1 MGSET
6 LWPLGLYFLI
16 ALVVAGSMIG
26 LSFVL
31 GERHSDR
38 ATGQPYESGILSTGS
53 ARVRLSVKFYIVAML
68 FVIFDL
74 EAVFIFAYAVAYEEV
89 GWAGYAGLVVFVVIL
104 VVALIYEYRMGALD
118 WEPVR
123 LQDGQG
129 RSGERIERHA
139 HASGRCPSLKPA
151 EPEKG
156 ARSTK
161 PYVEA
166 SDDGPP

>member
-38 ATGQPYESGILSTGS
+38 ATGQPYESGIVSTGS

-89 GWAGYAGLVVFVVIL
+89 GWAGYAGLVVFVAIL

-123 LQDGQG
+123 LRMAKAG
-129 RSGERIERHA
+129 R
-139 HASGRCPSLKPA
+139 
-151 EPEKG
+151 EKG
-156 ARSTK
+156 
-161 PYVEA
+161 
-166 SDDGPP
+166 

>member
-38 ATGQPYESGILSTGS
+38 ATGEPYESGILSTGS

-89 GWAGYAGLVVFVVIL
+89 GWAGYAGMVIFVAVLVVG
-104 VVALIYEYRMGALD
+104 LIYEYRMGALD
-118 WEPVR
+118 WEPIR
-123 LQDGQG
+123 LRRAKAG
-129 RSGERIERHA
+129 RERI
-139 HASGRCPSLKPA
+139 GI
-151 EPEKG
+151 
-156 ARSTK
+156 
-161 PYVEA
+161 
-166 SDDGPP
+166 

>member
-38 ATGQPYESGILSTGS
+38 ATGQPYESGIVSTGS

-89 GWAGYAGLVVFVVIL
+89 GWPGYAGLVVFVAIL

-123 LQDGQG
+123 LRMAKAG
-129 RSGERIERHA
+129 R
-139 HASGRCPSLKPA
+139 
-151 EPEKG
+151 EKG
-156 ARSTK
+156 
-161 PYVEA
+161 
-166 SDDGPP
+166 

>member
-38 ATGQPYESGILSTGS
+38 ATGQPYESGIVSTGS

-89 GWAGYAGLVVFVVIL
+89 GWPGYAGMVVFVAIL

-123 LQDGQG
+123 L
-129 RSGERIERHA
+129 RLAKARR
-139 HASGRCPSLKPA
+139 
-151 EPEKG
+151 EKG
-156 ARSTK
+156 
-161 PYVEA
+161 
-166 SDDGPP
+166 

>member
-38 ATGQPYESGILSTGS
+38 ATGQPYESGIVSTGS

-89 GWAGYAGLVVFVVIL
+89 GWPGYAGMVVFVAIL

-123 LQDGQG
+123 LRLAKAG
-129 RSGERIERHA
+129 R
-139 HASGRCPSLKPA
+139 
-151 EPEKG
+151 EKG
-156 ARSTK
+156 
-161 PYVEA
+161 
-166 SDDGPP
+166 

>member
-38 ATGQPYESGILSTGS
+38 ATGQPYESGIVSTGS

-89 GWAGYAGLVVFVVIL
+89 GWPGYAGLVVFVAIL

-118 WEPVR
+118 WEPAR
-123 LQDGQG
+123 LRMAKAG
-129 RSGERIERHA
+129 R
-139 HASGRCPSLKPA
+139 
-151 EPEKG
+151 EKG
-156 ARSTK
+156 
-161 PYVEA
+161 
-166 SDDGPP
+166 

>member
-38 ATGQPYESGILSTGS
+38 ATGQPYESGIVSTGS

-89 GWAGYAGLVVFVVIL
+89 GWAGYAGLLVFVAVL
-104 VVALIYEYRMGALD
+104 VVALIYELRMGALD
-118 WEPVR
+118 WEPAR
-123 LQDGQG
+123 LRLAKAARG
-129 RSGERIERHA
+129 
-139 HASGRCPSLKPA
+139 
-151 EPEKG
+151 KG
-156 ARSTK
+156 
-161 PYVEA
+161 
-166 SDDGPP
+166 

>member
-38 ATGQPYESGILSTGS
+38 ATGQPYESGIVSTGS
-53 ARVRLSVKFYIVAML
+53 ARVRLSVKFYIVAVL

-89 GWAGYAGLVVFVVIL
+89 GWAGYAGLLVFVAVL
-104 VVALIYEYRMGALD
+104 VVALIYELRMGALD
-118 WEPVR
+118 WEPAR
-123 LQDGQG
+123 LRLAKAARG
-129 RSGERIERHA
+129 
-139 HASGRCPSLKPA
+139 
-151 EPEKG
+151 KG
-156 ARSTK
+156 
-161 PYVEA
+161 
-166 SDDGPP
+166 

>member
-38 ATGQPYESGILSTGS
+38 ATGQPYESGIVSTGS

-89 GWAGYAGLVVFVVIL
+89 GWPGYAGLVVFVVIL

-123 LQDGQG
+123 LRLAKAG
-129 RSGERIERHA
+129 R
-139 HASGRCPSLKPA
+139 
-151 EPEKG
+151 EKG
-156 ARSTK
+156 
-161 PYVEA
+161 
-166 SDDGPP
+166 

>member
-38 ATGQPYESGILSTGS
+38 ATGQPYESGIVSTGS

-68 FVIFDL
+68 FVIFDI

-89 GWAGYAGLVVFVVIL
+89 GWAGYAGLLVFVAVL
-104 VVALIYEYRMGALD
+104 VVALIYELRMGALD
-118 WEPVR
+118 WEPAR
-123 LQDGQG
+123 L
-129 RSGERIERHA
+129 RMAKAAR
-139 HASGRCPSLKPA
+139 
-151 EPEKG
+151 EKG
-156 ARSTK
+156 
-161 PYVEA
+161 
-166 SDDGPP
+166 

>member
-38 ATGQPYESGILSTGS
+38 ATGQPYESGIVSTGS

-89 GWAGYAGLVVFVVIL
+89 GWPGYAGLVVFVAIL

-118 WEPVR
+118 WEPIR
-123 LQDGQG
+123 LRMAKAG
-129 RSGERIERHA
+129 R
-139 HASGRCPSLKPA
+139 
-151 EPEKG
+151 EKG
-156 ARSTK
+156 
-161 PYVEA
+161 
-166 SDDGPP
+166 

>member
-26 LSFVL
+26 LSYVL

-38 ATGQPYESGILSTGS
+38 ATGQPYESGIVSTGS
-53 ARVRLSVKFYIVAML
+53 ARVRLSVKFYIGAML

-89 GWAGYAGLVVFVVIL
+89 GWAGYAGLLVFVAVL
-104 VVALIYEYRMGALD
+104 VVALIYELRMGALD
-118 WEPVR
+118 WEPAR
-123 LQDGQG
+123 L
-129 RSGERIERHA
+129 RLAKAARR
-139 HASGRCPSLKPA
+139 
-151 EPEKG
+151 KG
-156 ARSTK
+156 
-161 PYVEA
+161 
-166 SDDGPP
+166 

>member
-1 MGSET
+1 MGSAT

-26 LSFVL
+26 LSYVL

-38 ATGQPYESGILSTGS
+38 ATGQPYESGIVSTGT

-89 GWAGYAGLVVFVVIL
+89 GWAGYAGLLVFVAVL
-104 VVALIYEYRMGALD
+104 VVALIYELRMGALD
-118 WEPVR
+118 WEPAR
-123 LQDGQG
+123 L
-129 RSGERIERHA
+129 RMAKAAR
-139 HASGRCPSLKPA
+139 
-151 EPEKG
+151 EKG
-156 ARSTK
+156 
-161 PYVEA
+161 
-166 SDDGPP
+166 

>member
-38 ATGQPYESGILSTGS
+38 ATGQPYESGIVSTGS

-89 GWAGYAGLVVFVVIL
+89 GWAGYGGLVVFVAIL

-123 LQDGQG
+123 LRLAKAG
-129 RSGERIERHA
+129 R
-139 HASGRCPSLKPA
+139 
-151 EPEKG
+151 EKG
-156 ARSTK
+156 
-161 PYVEA
+161 
-166 SDDGPP
+166 

>member
-26 LSFVL
+26 LSYVL

-38 ATGQPYESGILSTGS
+38 ATGQPYESGIVSTGS
-53 ARVRLSVKFYIVAML
+53 ARVRLSVKFYIVAVL

-89 GWAGYAGLVVFVVIL
+89 GWAGYAGLLVFVAVL
-104 VVALIYEYRMGALD
+104 VVALIYELRMGALD
-118 WEPVR
+118 WEPAR
-123 LQDGQG
+123 LRLAKAARG
-129 RSGERIERHA
+129 
-139 HASGRCPSLKPA
+139 
-151 EPEKG
+151 KG
-156 ARSTK
+156 
-161 PYVEA
+161 
-166 SDDGPP
+166 

>member
-38 ATGQPYESGILSTGS
+38 STGQPYESGIVSTGS

-89 GWAGYAGLVVFVVIL
+89 GWPGYAGMVVFVAIL

-118 WEPVR
+118 WEPLR
-123 LQDGQG
+123 LRLAKAG
-129 RSGERIERHA
+129 R
-139 HASGRCPSLKPA
+139 
-151 EPEKG
+151 EKG
-156 ARSTK
+156 
-161 PYVEA
+161 
-166 SDDGPP
+166 

>member
-26 LSFVL
+26 LSYVL

-38 ATGQPYESGILSTGS
+38 ATGQPYESGIVSTGS

-89 GWAGYAGLVVFVVIL
+89 GWAGYAGLLVFVAIL
-104 VVALIYEYRMGALD
+104 VVALVYEFRMGALD
-118 WEPVR
+118 WEPAR
-123 LQDGQG
+123 L
-129 RSGERIERHA
+129 RMAKAAR
-139 HASGRCPSLKPA
+139 
-151 EPEKG
+151 EKG
-156 ARSTK
+156 
-161 PYVEA
+161 
-166 SDDGPP
+166 

>member
-26 LSFVL
+26 LSYVL

-38 ATGQPYESGILSTGS
+38 ATGQPYESGIVSTGS

-68 FVIFDL
+68 FVIFDI

-89 GWAGYAGLVVFVVIL
+89 GWAGYAGLLVFVAVL
-104 VVALIYEYRMGALD
+104 VVALIYELRMGALD
-118 WEPVR
+118 WEPAR
-123 LQDGQG
+123 LRLAKAARG
-129 RSGERIERHA
+129 
-139 HASGRCPSLKPA
+139 
-151 EPEKG
+151 KG
-156 ARSTK
+156 
-161 PYVEA
+161 
-166 SDDGPP
+166 

>member
-38 ATGQPYESGILSTGS
+38 ATGQPYESGIVSTGS

-89 GWAGYAGLVVFVVIL
+89 GWAGYAGLLVFVAVL

-123 LQDGQG
+123 LRMAKAG
-129 RSGERIERHA
+129 R
-139 HASGRCPSLKPA
+139 
-151 EPEKG
+151 EKG
-156 ARSTK
+156 
-161 PYVEA
+161 
-166 SDDGPP
+166 

>member
-38 ATGQPYESGILSTGS
+38 ATGQPYESGIVSTGS

-89 GWAGYAGLVVFVVIL
+89 GWAGYAGLVVFVLIL

-123 LQDGQG
+123 LRMAKAG
-129 RSGERIERHA
+129 R
-139 HASGRCPSLKPA
+139 
-151 EPEKG
+151 EKG
-156 ARSTK
+156 
-161 PYVEA
+161 
-166 SDDGPP
+166 

>member
-1 MGSET
+1 MSSET

-38 ATGQPYESGILSTGS
+38 ATGQPYESGIVSTGT

-89 GWAGYAGLVVFVVIL
+89 GWAGYAGLLIFVAVL

-123 LQDGQG
+123 L
-129 RSGERIERHA
+129 RMAKAAR
-139 HASGRCPSLKPA
+139 
-151 EPEKG
+151 EK
-156 ARSTK
+156 
-161 PYVEA
+161 E
-166 SDDGPP
+166 

>member
-31 GERHSDR
+31 GERHADR
-38 ATGQPYESGILSTGS
+38 ATGQPYESGIVSTGS

-89 GWAGYAGLVVFVVIL
+89 GWPGYAGLVVFVAIL

-123 LQDGQG
+123 LRMAKAG
-129 RSGERIERHA
+129 R
-139 HASGRCPSLKPA
+139 
-151 EPEKG
+151 EKG
-156 ARSTK
+156 
-161 PYVEA
+161 
-166 SDDGPP
+166 